1 MINILIAG
9 DYSPKYRVAQLIE
22 QENYQ
27 YILKEAKQL
36 NEKMDYSIVNFEST
50 IANKDDK
57 KIEKWGPHLHC
68 SEKSLDAILYAGFNM
83 VTLANNHFFDYGD
96 EGVKNTLKAIKKRK
110 MDCIGGGYDLN
121 EASKTFYKVIANK
134 KFAFINCCEH
144 EFSIATKE
152 HGGSNPLLPIQQYY
166 KIKEAR
172 IDADYVI
179 VIVHGGHEC
188 FQLPSFRMKETYR
201 FFIAAGADAVV
212 NHHQH
217 CFSGYEYYNGK
228 PIVYG
233 LGNFCFD
240 YGNQN
245 KKDSWYEGYALQLV
259 FDEKNIRIILHP
271 YIQCKENP
279 TVHFIKDTTKFN
291 QQLRELNRIINNDE
305 LLVNEVEK
313 YYEKSSKQTSL
324 IFEPFYNGLFNKLF
338 LNKIFPSFLS
348 KKRRLLA
355 LNYVDCESHLDKLKY
370 ALKIHKK

>member
-22 QENYQ
+22 QENYP
-27 YILKEAKQL
+27 YILEEAKLL

-50 IANKDDK
+50 IANKDNK
-57 KIEKWGPHLHC
+57 KIEKWGPHLCC
-68 SEKSLDAILYAGFNM
+68 SEKSLDAIQYAGFNM
-83 VTLANNHFFDYGD
+83 VTLANNHFFDY
-96 EGVKNTLKAIKKRK
+96 ENKGVENTLQAIEKRK
-110 MDCIGGGYDLN
+110 IDYIGGGRNFN
-121 EASKTFYKVIANK
+121 EASKNFYKVIAGK

-144 EFSIATKE
+144 EFSIATNG
-152 HGGSNPLLPIQQYY
+152 HGGCNPLSPIQQYY
-166 KIKEAR
+166 KIKEAC
-172 IDADYVI
+172 DYADYVI
-179 VIVHGGHEC
+179 VIIHGGHEY
-188 FQLPSFRMKETYR
+188 FQLPSLRMKETYR
-201 FFIAAGADAVV
+201 FFITAGADAVV

-271 YIQCKENP
+271 YIQCKENA

-313 YYEKSSKQTSL
+313 YYKESSKQTSL
-324 IFEPFYNGLFNKLF
+324 IFEPFYNGHFNKLF